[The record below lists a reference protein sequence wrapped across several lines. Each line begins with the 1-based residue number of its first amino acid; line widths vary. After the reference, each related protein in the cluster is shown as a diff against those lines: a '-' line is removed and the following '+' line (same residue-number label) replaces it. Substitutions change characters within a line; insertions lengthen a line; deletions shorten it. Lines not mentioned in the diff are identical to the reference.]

1 MDPELIN
8 PDEKNIDI
16 AINAEDTAAPK
27 EPRSEKR
34 EAIAK
39 ARAIRREAAAKE
51 REAKRKA
58 AAEAKA
64 LLAEAKAAAK
74 REKKAAQ
81 SKTGSDFGNTG
92 VFRWLEALRKAAG
105 ETEQTEHRGGTEELV
120 AVLAAEKNASL
131 VSGKTGEID
140 AIVAQLAAEQDLQ
153 AAEEEETYSAVPEDA
168 PVFENVPDLD
178 SESPAA
184 VVDAIVAQVAAHK
197 GIELPDETDMP
208 VLPEEPAVDTAAES
222 LPTPAVPQSGKYVDA
237 IVAKLA
243 AEEPQEETPAE
254 PPKSYVDA
262 ITEARRQRL
271 ERENA
276 GADEPAY
283 EPPTAHFSKA
293 VSHERDMEIA
303 AIQYRHD
310 SAAAKQFAKQL
321 YRKTNRS
328 WKRDAA
334 AEQARFAGPQ
344 TRRHAAYIN
353 IAVCLLMLFGIAAG
367 MFIFERPTV
376 SEIENRRLAE
386 MPDFSVD
393 GYLKGEYTAGVAEYY
408 NDTVPFRSVF
418 KNLTAVIRQHMGL
431 QKDQAVLHGG
441 APVRGDEEPAV
452 TTAVT
457 EDPLAYLSQTSFTTT
472 VTAQEGDTQE
482 QQGGEDNKDEG
493 EMSKNILVANKR
505 GIMLF
510 GGSYANGERYASY
523 LNRYQQELGSGVQV
537 WSMVAPTPCS
547 FYTPEKFRHLIG
559 SEQKNIEHINEHLV
573 GAKGVDIYTPLE
585 KHADE
590 PIFMRTDHHWSALG
604 AFYAA
609 EAFSAAARVPFAR
622 ISDYDKM
629 VKPDYV
635 GTLYGYSG
643 DATLKNNPEDFFWY
657 VPHAEFSV
665 TYWNR
670 NLTNRRSGS
679 LFLNVDNV
687 NRSDWYM
694 VYLGGDDR
702 VTKIETNVRN
712 GRKLAVIKDSY
723 GNALIPWLTSSF
735 EEITVI
741 DMRFF
746 TKNAISYL
754 KEIGAT
760 DVLFA
765 MNTFS
770 AVGGNAKEIEKIRR
784 Q

>member
-8 PDEKNIDI
+8 PEEKNIDI
-16 AINAEDTAAPK
+16 AIDAADTASPK
-27 EPRSEKR
+27 ESRAEKR

-51 REAKRKA
+51 REAKKKA

-64 LLAEAKAAAK
+64 LVAEAKAAAK
-74 REKKAAQ
+74 REKKASQ
-81 SKTGSDFGNTG
+81 GKTGNDFGNTG
-92 VFRWLEALRKAAG
+92 VFRWLEALRKASG
-105 ETEQTEHRGGTEELV
+105 ESAAAERRGGTEELV
-120 AVLAAEKNASL
+120 AVLAAEKNAAL
-131 VSGKTGEID
+131 VSGKTAEID
-140 AIVAQLAAEQDLQ
+140 AIVAQVAAEQELQ
-153 AAEEEETYSAVPEDA
+153 AVSPEEETAPAEDA

-178 SESPAA
+178 SESPDA
-184 VVDAIVAQVAAHK
+184 VVEAIVAQVAAHK
-197 GIELPDETDMP
+197 GIELPAEPEADMP
-208 VLPEEPAVDTAAES
+208 AAEEPAVDTAAEN
-222 LPTPAVPQSGKYVDA
+222 LPTPAVSQSGKFVDA

-243 AEEPQEETPAE
+243 AQEPQEEPPAE

-262 ITEARRQRL
+262 ITEAHRQRL
-271 ERENA
+271 S
-276 GADEPAY
+276 GAEEPAY

-303 AIQYRHD
+303 AIQYRQD
-310 SAAAKQFAKQL
+310 NAAAKQFAKAL
-321 YRKTNRS
+321 YRKTNRI

-334 AEQARFAGPQ
+334 AEQARLVSPQ
-344 TRRHAAYIN
+344 TRRRAARVN
-353 IAVCLLMLFGIAAG
+353 IAVCLAMFFGIAAG
-367 MFIFERPTV
+367 MIFLERPTV
-376 SEIENRRLAE
+376 SDIENRRLAE
-386 MPDFSVD
+386 MPAFSVD
-393 GYLKGEYTAGVAEYY
+393 GYLKGDYTAGVAEYY

-418 KNLTAVIRQHMGL
+418 KNLTATIRQHMGL
-431 QKDQAVLHGG
+431 QKDQAVLHGS
-441 APVRGDEEPAV
+441 APVPEDDPAV

-457 EDPLAYLSQTSFTTT
+457 EDPLAYLSETSYTTAT
-472 VTAQEGDTQE
+472 TAVSGQAGDVPDD
-482 QQGGEDNKDEG
+482 GGGDAGADEG
-493 EMSKNILVANKR
+493 EMSRNILVANKR

-523 LNRYQQELGSGVQV
+523 LNKYQQELGSGVQV

-547 FYTPEKFRHLIG
+547 FYTPEKFQHLIG

-622 ISDYDKM
+622 ITDYEKM

-643 DATLKNNPEDFFWY
+643 DVTLKNNPEDFFWY
-657 VPHAEFSV
+657 VPKADYTV

-670 NLTNRRSGS
+670 NLTNKRSGS
-679 LFLNVDNV
+679 LFINVDNV

-702 VTKIETNVRN
+702 VTKIETEVKN

-754 KEIGAT
+754 MEIGAT

-770 AVGGNAKEIEKIRR
+770 AVGGNAKKIDEIRR

>member
-1 MDPELIN
+1 MDPEN
-8 PDEKNIDI
+8 FRPEEPEIDI
-16 AINAEDTAAPK
+16 AIDAADTAAPSGGPPK
-27 EPRSEKR
+27 ESRTERR

-39 ARAIRREAAAKE
+39 ARAIRREAAAQE
-51 REAKRKA
+51 REAKKRA

-64 LLAEAKAAAK
+64 LVAQAKAEA
-74 REKKAAQ
+74 RKKERRSQ
-81 SKTGSDFGNTG
+81 TKNTLGNTG
-92 VFRWLEALRKAAG
+92 VFRWLDALRKATG
-105 ETEQTEHRGGTEELV
+105 EEPSGERRGDTEELV
-120 AVLAAEKNASL
+120 AVLAAEKKAALLSD
-131 VSGKTGEID
+131 KTGEID
-140 AIVAQLAAEQDLQ
+140 AIVEQLAAEQNLQ
-153 AAEEEETYSAVPEDA
+153 AAAPEHPETA

-178 SESPAA
+178 DESPAA

-197 GIELPDETDMP
+197 GIEVPDEAG
-208 VLPEEPAVDTAAES
+208 LPEPEVPAVNTAAAES
-222 LPTPAVPQSGKYVDA
+222 VSPAAVRSGHFVDE

-243 AEEPQEETPAE
+243 AENPPEETPEE
-254 PPKSYVDA
+254 PPVSYVDA

-271 ERENA
+271 QQVTS
-276 GADEPAY
+276 GAEEEEPAA
-283 EPPTAHFSKA
+283 PPAAVPSRA
-293 VSHERDMEIA
+293 VSHEREMELA
-303 AIQYRHD
+303 AAQFRQD
-310 SAAAKQFAKQL
+310 TAAAKQFT
-321 YRKTNRS
+321 RKLARRTERS
-328 WKRDAA
+328 WRHEAA
-334 AEQARFAGPQ
+334 AEQARLSRPQ
-344 TRRHAAYIN
+344 TRRRAA
-353 IAVCLLMLFGIAAG
+353 AVNTAACLVMFFGIAAG
-367 MFIFERPTV
+367 MLLLERPTV
-376 SEIENRRLAE
+376 SEIENRKLAE
-386 MPDFSVD
+386 MPDFSVA
-393 GYLKGEYTAGVAEYY
+393 GYLSGDYTGGVAEYY

-418 KNLTAVIRQHMGL
+418 KNITAVIRQHMGL

-441 APVRGDEEPAV
+441 APVREEDDPAV

-457 EDPLAYLSQTSFTTT
+457 EDPLAYLSQTSYTTAT
-472 VTAQEGDTQE
+472 TGQEGDA
-482 QQGGEDNKDEG
+482 QQGAEDDKDEG
-493 EMSKNILVANKR
+493 EMSRKILVAHKR
-505 GIMLF
+505 GIMLY
-510 GGSYANGERYASY
+510 GGSFANGERYASY
-523 LNRYQQELGSGVQV
+523 LNKYQEQLGSGVQV

-547 FYTPEKFRHLIG
+547 FYTPEKFQSMIG
-559 SEQKNIEHINEHLV
+559 SEKKNIDHINEHLV
-573 GAKGVDIYTPLE
+573 GAKGVDIYSALE
-585 KHADE
+585 KHQDE

-604 AFYAA
+604 AFYSA

-622 ISDYDKM
+622 MSDYDKV
-629 VKPDYV
+629 VKPGYV

-643 DATLKNNPEDFFWY
+643 DATLKNNPEDFFYY

-670 NLTNRRSGS
+670 SLGAKRDGS
-679 LFLNVDNV
+679 LFIKLDKVPV
-687 NRSDWYM
+687 SDWYM

-702 VTKIETNVRN
+702 VTRVQTGVKN

-770 AVGGNAKEIEKIRR
+770 ATGGNAKEIDKIRR